1 VATKQE
7 SYLPDLRKLLNE
19 ALKKGK
25 AAALENYLTENSGL
39 PGTRMNLAL
48 VNAMADVVGEIITQ
62 PDLPEEALEDLL
74 DRWAALSAE
83 EAPTNDPREVL
94 PATAVMSYGQAAV
107 SRPDWWEHEITKIHS
122 AASDPRWRMHE
133 MVAAALQRMLD
144 ADWDRAFIEISDW
157 LRTEDPLVVRAAAT
171 AVGEPSLLNNESR
184 GMNALALQAEAI
196 GWLMR
201 VPADRRKDDDV
212 RTLRKALGFTLSVA
226 IVAVPDMGLSLLSR
240 LASYTD
246 TDIRWIIREN
256 LKKSRMKPFAD
267 KIEAV
272 QAMLE

>member
-39 PGTRMNLAL
+39 PGTRMNLAV

-62 PDLPEEALEDLL
+62 PDLPEEALEDLM

-83 EAPTNDPREVL
+83 EAATNDPREIL
-94 PATAVMSYGQAAV
+94 PAAAVMSYGQAAV
-107 SRPDWWEHEITKIHS
+107 SRPDWWADELAKIHK

-144 ADWDRAFIEISDW
+144 ADWNRAFMEISDW
-157 LRTEDPLVVRAAAT
+157 LRTEDPLVVRAAAA
-171 AVGEPSLLNNESR
+171 AVGEPGLLKDESR

-196 GWLMR
+196 GWLLR

-212 RTLRKALGFTLSVA
+212 RTLRKALGYTLSVTIA
-226 IVAVPDMGLSLLSR
+226 AVPDMGLTLLGK
-240 LASYTD
+240 LASLND
-246 TDIRWIIREN
+246 TDIRWNIREN
-256 LKKSRMKPFAD
+256 LKKSRMKPFAE
-267 KIEAV
+267 KIEAM